1 MGELTATLNEL
12 DRVSVISIEGDLDG
26 NAAEQLSAVVSEAI
40 DSNPVRVVLDLA
52 GLGFMNSSGIAAVV
66 GILRQARAAGVE
78 LAATGLSDHYR
89 HIFHITRLDQEIAV
103 YPDISD
109 ATAR

>member
-26 NAAEQLSAVVSEAI
+26 NVAEQLSAVVSEAI
-40 DSNPVRVVLDLA
+40 ASDPDRLVLDLA

-78 LAATGLSDHYR
+78 LAACGLSDHYR
-89 HIFHITRLDQEIAV
+89 HIFQITRLDQEIAV
-103 YPDISD
+103 YPDVSD
-109 ATAR
+109 ATTR

>member
-1 MGELTATLNEL
+1 MSELTARLNKL
-12 DRVSVISIEGDLDG
+12 DRVSVISIEGDIDG
-26 NAAEQLSAVVSEAI
+26 NAAEQLRDVVSEAI
-40 DSNPVRVVLDLA
+40 GSDLDRLVLDLA

-89 HIFHITRLDQEIAV
+89 HIFQITRLDQEIAV
-103 YPDISD
+103 YPDVSD

>member
-1 MGELTATLNEL
+1 MGELTARLNEH

-26 NAAEQLSAVVSEAI
+26 NVVEQLGAVVSEAM
-40 DSNPVRVVLDLA
+40 DSDPDRLVLDLT

-66 GILRQARAAGVE
+66 GILRQTRAAGVE

-89 HIFHITRLDQEIAV
+89 HIFQITRLDQEIAV
-103 YPDISD
+103 YPDVSD
-109 ATAR
+109 ATAG